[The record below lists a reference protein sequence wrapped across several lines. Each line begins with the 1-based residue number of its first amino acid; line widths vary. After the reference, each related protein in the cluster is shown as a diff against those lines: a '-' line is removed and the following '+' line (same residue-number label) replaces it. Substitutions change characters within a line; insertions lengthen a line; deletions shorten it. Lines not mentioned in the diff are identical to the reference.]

1 MTRRLTLSSAGLKS
15 PLDVTAPPP
24 TPATDHDAPL
34 DAPPSPQPT
43 HVEDRPL
50 RRHRSTPAALT
61 VAEAPQPPPD
71 RFYATGR
78 PVQTS
83 LALDAD
89 CATRLV
95 ELARGGRVAVNPLA
109 VAAIH
114 AGLPNDAD
122 TVRSLI
128 VTERVAR
135 AGDPK
140 ARVEHNL
147 RLPERL
153 RARVDELVDAV
164 REQIPRATRA
174 DLINATLRAG
184 LPGDAHAAARLVRT
198 HAQQLERSHG
208 QA

>member
-1 MTRRLTLSSAGLKS
+1 MTRRLTLSAAGIKS

-24 TPATDHDAPL
+24 TAATDHDAPL
-34 DAPPSPQPT
+34 GAPPSPQPT
-43 HVEDRPL
+43 PVEDRPR

-61 VAEAPQPPPD
+61 VAEAPPAPD

-147 RLPERL
+147 RLPKRL

-174 DLINATLRAG
+174 DLINATLHAG
-184 LPGDAHAAARLVRT
+184 LPGDAHAAALLVRT